1 MTGFS
6 EWFANEMQQ
15 RKLTTRSFAKL
26 IGMSP
31 VSVSRWAR
39 GDRVPDIES
48 CQHIAHGLQISD
60 EVVLEK
66 AGHRERQA
74 TMRSQIEHRLAE
86 LRSTYDALDID
97 LQMIEGEQYQIEL
110 EIAGL
115 KEQLKG
121 LSAKHPSDFLLEA
134 RIREALR
141 PVMIP
146 EEARE
151 EIVFRVLEVI
161 RTGGEDLS
169 IESMAQEME
178 EQQTPSLSGSRLED
192 PVLLEDEE

>member
-1 MTGFS
+1 MSGFS
-6 EWFANEMQQ
+6 EWFANEMQR

-66 AGHRERQA
+66 AGHRERQS

-86 LRSTYDALDID
+86 LRSTYDAIDVD
-97 LQMIEGEQYQIEL
+97 LQVLEGEQHQIEL

-115 KEQLKG
+115 EEQLRG
-121 LSAKHPSDFLLEA
+121 LSAKHPSDFSLEV
-134 RIREALR
+134 RLREALR
-141 PVMIP
+141 PVVIP
-146 EEARE
+146 DETRE
-151 EIVFRVLEVI
+151 EVVVRVLDVI
-161 RTGGEDLS
+161 RSGAEDLS
-169 IESMAQEME
+169 VESMTREPEAHQS
-178 EQQTPSLSGSRLED
+178 PVISRPGPED
-192 PVLLEDEE
+192 PMPVEDEE

>member
-6 EWFANEMQQ
+6 EWFANEMQR

-74 TMRSQIEHRLAE
+74 TMRSQLEHRLAE
-86 LRSTYDALDID
+86 LRSTYDALSTD
-97 LQMIEGEQYQIEL
+97 LQIIEWEHYQIEL
-110 EIAGL
+110 EIRGVE
-115 KEQLKG
+115 EQLKSLG
-121 LSAKHPSDFLLEA
+121 SKHPSDFLLEV
-134 RIREALR
+134 RLREALR

-146 EEARE
+146 EKARE
-151 EIVFRVLEVI
+151 EVVSRVLGVI
-161 RTGGEDLS
+161 RSEGEDLS
-169 IESMAQEME
+169 VEPMTREME
-178 EQQTPSLSGSRLED
+178 EDQSPVTSG
-192 PVLLEDEE
+192 PLLEDTMPLEEEE